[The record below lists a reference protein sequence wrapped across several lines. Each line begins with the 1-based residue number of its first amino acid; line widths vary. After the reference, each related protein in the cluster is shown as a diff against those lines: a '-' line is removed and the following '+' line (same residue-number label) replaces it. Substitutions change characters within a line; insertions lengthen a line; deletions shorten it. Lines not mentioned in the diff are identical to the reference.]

1 MSFTE
6 RLSLTVILNYFKI
19 LRACLNVSRALG
31 PDPTKHETSPAL
43 VPKPACKPSASLSKP
58 GSTAQCFRLC
68 EALWLGCFT
77 QEEKKKRRDKT
88 CIWEY
93 LQQLYNTS
101 TILSWNQIALLL
113 DFSFLKTKRRLFYE
127 TETTLPKHLISHWL
141 NINTS
146 ESLPHFKIFFHF
158 IQIAFER
165 TNTHLVPAWPY
176 RCLPLRFI
184 FSHLQSCSISAV
196 L

>member
-31 PDPTKHETSPAL
+31 PDPTKHETSSAL

-113 DFSFLKTKRRLFYE
+113 DFSFLKTKRRLFYK
-127 TETTLPKHLISHWL
+127 TETTLPKPLIGHWL

-146 ESLPHFKIFFHF
+146 ESLPHFKI
-158 IQIAFER
+158 QR
-165 TNTHLVPAWPY
+165 KLLSLYSNCLWTHKHSPHPNMALQVPATQVY
-176 RCLPLRFI
+176 
-184 FSHLQSCSISAV
+184 LQPFAE